1 MSLSNHSAFVH
12 ARLYPSGDLEIRLK
26 GCQGKVAVE
35 KQGRGK
41 RKEIT
46 ELSNQSAKRGLTTL
60 RALAHH
66 MVSTITL
73 TYPAELVGELDG
85 RESKKHLGRFIKWLQ
100 DVECGKDVVYAWVL
114 EFQKNGNPHYHL
126 MLDRFVP
133 AQAVADRWYEIV
145 GSGLEKHR
153 KAGTR
158 VEAIR
163 SKIAVA
169 DYLARYL
176 TKMHQKDVPDGFKHV
191 GRFWGY
197 KRGAAKPVYD
207 ALLAFDTPDDATRGI
222 REVRRARKAS
232 LRRFLTKKGIP
243 LKWKWRGKGFVD
255 RSMGFDLAAMLV
267 ERLPGVPV
275 RGNQAESA
283 GEVPW

>member
-1 MSLSNHSAFVH
+1 MSLSKHSAFVH
-12 ARLYPSGDLEIRLK
+12 ALLYPSGDLEIRLK
-26 GCQGKVAVE
+26 GCQDPVAVE

-46 ELSNQSAKRGLTTL
+46 ELSNQSAKRGLTTF

-66 MVSTITL
+66 MVATITL

-85 RESKKHLGRFIKWLQ
+85 RESKKHLERFIRWVQ
-100 DVECGKDVVYAWVL
+100 WEFGKDVVYAWVL

-133 AQAVADRWYEIV
+133 AQAVAERWYTIV
-145 GSGLEKHR
+145 GSELEKHL

-176 TKMHQKDVPDGFKHV
+176 TKMHQKDVPEGFKHV

-207 ALLAFDTPDDATRGI
+207 AHLAFDTPDDATRGI
-222 REVRRARKAS
+222 REIRKARKAS
-232 LRRFLTKKGIP
+232 LRRFLTKKGKPI
-243 LKWKWRGKGFVD
+243 KWKWRGKGFVD
-255 RSMGFDLAAMLV
+255 RSMGFDLAAQLI
-267 ERLPGVPV
+267 ERMPGLPV
-275 RGNQAESA
+275 RGDGADLA